1 MGVGRKHGYEIDLN
15 MLWLE
20 IRRFLIFNTNSLWK
34 SFLITEG
41 GGEKNKPTTLTN
53 GQHVYEDITPD
64 DACSSRE
71 LGSVNQHMPSHPP
84 LTGASPHS
92 PHAALQQHMVKQRLP
107 EAKMCWHRIRFR
119 QQSGLRFKAKL
130 VHGSI

>member
-41 GGEKNKPTTLTN
+41 GGEKQTN
-53 GQHVYEDITPD
+53 NP
-64 DACSSRE
+64 
-71 LGSVNQHMPSHPP
+71 N
-84 LTGASPHS
+84 
-92 PHAALQQHMVKQRLP
+92 
-107 EAKMCWHRIRFR
+107 
-119 QQSGLRFKAKL
+119 
-130 VHGSI
+130 